1 MTQGTRLR
9 IAFVVHDYTRVL
21 GHSRYVAELAER
33 FAADHDVHV
42 FANRFENLPPGI
54 TPHRVPAVRFS
65 ALATIFSF
73 VVPASLMVGKGF
85 DIVHAQG
92 LSVFSPDVVTA
103 HISNQRWFEGRRLLE
118 GGDLSWR
125 ERAFAALVVPAE
137 RRALCDQRATAIAI
151 SRALRDDLAAYGRS
165 GATAVIPHG
174 VDGRQFNPAVRER
187 FRARVRRELGVA
199 ETAPLFLYV
208 GDLRKGMEPAIRALA
223 QVPGAHL
230 VSLSRTPPT
239 AYREVAAACGVA
251 DRVSLLPA
259 TDSVERYYGA
269 ADALVLPTP
278 YDAFG
283 MVITEAMACGL
294 PVITTPRAGASELL
308 ESGVHGLLVASPID
322 AGAIA
327 SAMRT
332 LADDEAARRRM
343 GAAAA
348 ALMREHTWDRVAE
361 RTLAIYYEHLARRRQ
376 PAAES
381 RKPEAGSRK
390 PEAASRVVG

>member
-1 MTQGTRLR
+1 MTAGPRLR

-33 FAADHDVHV
+33 FAVDHDVHV
-42 FANRFENLPPGI
+42 FANRFENLPAGI

-73 VVPASLMVGKGF
+73 VVPASVMVGHGF

-92 LSVFSPDVVTA
+92 LAVFGPDVVTA

-125 ERAFAALVVPAE
+125 ERVFAALVVPAE
-137 RRALCDQRATAIAI
+137 RRALCDGRATAIAI

-165 GATAVIPHG
+165 SATAVIPHG
-174 VDGRQFNPAVRER
+174 VDGRQFNPGVREH
-187 FRARVRRELGVA
+187 FRAEVRREIGIA
-199 ETAPLFLYV
+199 EGAPVFLYV

-223 QVPGAHL
+223 QVPRAHL
-230 VSLSRTPPT
+230 VSLSRTPPAT
-239 AYREVAAACGVA
+239 YREVAAACGVA

-259 TDSVERYYGA
+259 TATVERYYGS
-269 ADALVLPTP
+269 ADVLVLPTP

-294 PVITTPRAGASELL
+294 PVITTPLAGASELL
-308 ESGVHGLLVASPID
+308 EEGVHGLLVTSPTD
-322 AGAIA
+322 VDAIA
-327 SAMRT
+327 AAMRT
-332 LADDEAARRRM
+332 LATDEVLRQRM
-343 GAAAA
+343 GDAAA
-348 ALMREHTWDRVAE
+348 ALMREHTWDRVAA
-361 RTLAIYYEHLARRRQ
+361 RTLEVYYEHLGRKGFRL
-376 PAAES
+376 
-381 RKPEAGSRK
+381 KPEATEFRLK
-390 PEAASRVVG
+390 PETTGSHSE